1 MILLSPDSQPAATE
15 ALAAWP
21 GGLQVGGGVTADN
34 ALEWLDVRGAAKVI
48 VTSWLFPRG
57 RVEVGR
63 LEELVRRVGG
73 TERVVIDLSC
83 RRVGGRWMVAMERWS
98 RVTEVEVCKGL
109 FVSLFLSDLQWGAD
123 DGGRNVGYVIRVLL

>member
-1 MILLSPDSQPAATE
+1 M
-15 ALAAWP
+15 
-21 GGLQVGGGVTADN
+21 TADN

-57 RVEVGR
+57 RVEVRR
-63 LEELVRRVGG
+63 LEVLVRRVGG
-73 TERVVIDLSC
+73 PERVVIDLSC

-109 FVSLFLSDLQWGAD
+109 FVCSFLFSFFPSFFRGLMV
-123 DGGRNVGYVIRVLL
+123 GGRNVGYAIRVLL